1 MVNHMISLITSLDTG
16 IDVMLCYVR
25 VNYKVFR
32 WSFRNAVDKKKNW
45 CFRIMTKFR
54 ECNLELYTD
63 LENIL
68 HKNVITVRK
77 IFYLIN
83 IK

>member
-1 MVNHMISLITSLDTG
+1 MANHMISLITSLDTG

-32 WSFRNAVDKKKNW
+32 WSFRNAVNKKKKW

-63 LENIL
+63 LENIW
-68 HKNVITVRK
+68 HKNVITQLEDFF
-77 IFYLIN
+77 I
-83 IK
+83 

>member
-1 MVNHMISLITSLDTG
+1 MANHMISLITSLDTG

-68 HKNVITVRK
+68 HKNVITQLENFF
-77 IFYLIN
+77 I
-83 IK
+83 

>member
-1 MVNHMISLITSLDTG
+1 MELCFRHWARCN
-16 IDVMLCYVR
+16 VMSTDR

-32 WSFRNAVDKKKNW
+32 WAFRNAVNKKENW

-68 HKNVITVRK
+68 HKNVITQLDFK
-77 IFYLIN
+77 SCLKHFSSL
-83 IK
+83 KS

>member
-1 MVNHMISLITSLDTG
+1 MTSLMG
-16 IDVMLCYVR
+16 LWVGSLR
-25 VNYKVFR
+25 VL
-32 WSFRNAVDKKKNW
+32 SNAVNKKKNW

-68 HKNVITVRK
+68 HKNVIA
-77 IFYLIN
+77 
-83 IK
+83 

>member
-1 MVNHMISLITSLDTG
+1 MSTD
-16 IDVMLCYVR
+16 R

-32 WSFRNAVDKKKNW
+32 WAFRNAVNKKENW

-68 HKNVITVRK
+68 HKM
-77 IFYLIN
+77 L
-83 IK
+83 

>member
-68 HKNVITVRK
+68 HKNVITQLEK
-77 IFYLIN
+77 IFI
-83 IK
+83 